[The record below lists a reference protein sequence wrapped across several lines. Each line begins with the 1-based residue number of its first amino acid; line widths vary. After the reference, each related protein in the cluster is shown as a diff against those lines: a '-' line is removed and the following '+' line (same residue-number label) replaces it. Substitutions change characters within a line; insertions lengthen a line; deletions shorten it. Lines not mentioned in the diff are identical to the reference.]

1 MSARREGL
9 IQETGGAMML
19 LSLFMALFLIGTL
32 YYILGVGDAVIYRR
46 IMQDSADAGAHAAAV
61 MGAKGMNLH
70 VLLNVVMALSLI
82 HI

>member
-46 IMQDSADAGAHAAAV
+46 IMQDSADAAACAP
-61 MGAKGMNLH
+61 KE
-70 VLLNVVMALSLI
+70 
-82 HI
+82 